1 VPAAI
6 LAFFLVLDFFF
17 IRDQPSHAGHPDFDT
32 ADASSGD
39 TGPQLGP
46 VQVFLRMIRNPV
58 IITLLV
64 IEFCSGYMHNAIM
77 QWYPKFAKAT
87 GLGES
92 FVAANWGMLLCVA
105 GITGGMFAGLISD
118 RVFDS
123 RRGPVSAVLY
133 GGMSLGA
140 VATLFLLH
148 HWMLGWTVIFM
159 SLCVIGVHGML
170 SGTAS
175 MDFGGKKNAG
185 LAVGIIDGAV
195 YAGTALQSLL
205 LAKVLPSG
213 AEAKVVAN
221 WSNWP
226 IALLPLS
233 FLGLLLAVRLWNA
246 RPQPRAAPQP
256 APSPDLAPAAPSPA
270 PRTGTKG

>member
-1 VPAAI
+1 
-6 LAFFLVLDFFF
+6 
-17 IRDQPSHAGHPDFDT
+17 
-32 ADASSGD
+32 
-39 TGPQLGP
+39 
-46 VQVFLRMIRNPV
+46 M
-58 IITLLV
+58 
-64 IEFCSGYMHNAIM
+64 
-77 QWYPKFAKAT
+77 
-87 GLGES
+87 GET

-105 GITGGMFAGLISD
+105 GIMGGMFAGIISD

-140 VATLFLLH
+140 VATLFLLDTPL
-148 HWMLGWTVIFM
+148 MGWTVIFM

-205 LAKVLPSG
+205 LGKLLPSG
-213 AEAKVVAN
+213 DAAKEVAN
-221 WSNWP
+221 WSTWP
-226 IALLPLS
+226 LALLPLS
-233 FLGLLLAVRLWNA
+233 FLGLLLATRVWNA
-246 RPQPRAAPQP
+246 RPQPRVVPQP
-256 APSPDLAPAAPSPA
+256 AAAPALAAPP
-270 PRTGTKG
+270 PRSGTGG